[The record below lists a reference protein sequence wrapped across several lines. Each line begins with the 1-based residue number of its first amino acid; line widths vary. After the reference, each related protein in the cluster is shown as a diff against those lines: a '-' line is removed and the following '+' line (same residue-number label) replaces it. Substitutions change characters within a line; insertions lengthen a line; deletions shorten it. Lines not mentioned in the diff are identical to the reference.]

1 MARGRRAGVGQRWV
15 KAGEGTLGPSVMG
28 LKINFEKKEKPQTT
42 NKKTEKIYNKTLE
55 QKSIIRNQ

>member
-1 MARGRRAGVGQRWV
+1 M
-15 KAGEGTLGPSVMG
+15 GEGRGGALGPSVMG